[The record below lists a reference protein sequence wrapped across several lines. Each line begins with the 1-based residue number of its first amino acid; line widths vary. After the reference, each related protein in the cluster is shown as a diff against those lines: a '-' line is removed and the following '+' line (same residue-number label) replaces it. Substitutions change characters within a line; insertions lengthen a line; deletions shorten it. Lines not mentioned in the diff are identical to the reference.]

1 MDRRPSDHGERRE
14 RNAEGVPGRRS
25 TIRSIER
32 SLERRLSV
40 TGAPEASF
48 FAEGLVIP
56 EVTRPNH
63 PSLPV
68 TAEQVE
74 PTVTNEKV
82 GNREDEHVRS
92 QSAARQDTVPRRPM
106 STDLN
111 SIDGLMGP
119 VVPTTTAAE
128 EILKAKPSRKE
139 VIKTGL
145 KTAFKFVTSVKGFL
159 LTLYGLNIVAWGG
172 MDFLLICNA
181 SPRMCDPT
189 CDDIN
194 SPRMKWIEIDSEV
207 LVALLC
213 IMGFGLSPWR
223 FRDFFYLMRF
233 RLCHDYDALR
243 KLAEFHKKWFVLG
256 DDNQIEFEDRQP
268 SLNSR
273 TANSR
278 SPPPTKRWK
287 LDFVVTAMALNTI
300 FQAVLASFMWHYN
313 RFNRPGWSTA
323 TFISLAF
330 SCVIGGGLMIFF
342 ESRKVKKF
350 KKTSEKLRAKERSAS
365 AESSRW
371 DLEQGVEPKRVESNV

>member
-1 MDRRPSDHGERRE
+1 MDRRPSDHGQRRE
-14 RNAEGVPGRRS
+14 RNVEGVPGRRS

-56 EVTRPNH
+56 EVARPNH
-63 PSLPV
+63 PSLPA

-82 GNREDEHVRS
+82 VHGEDENI
-92 QSAARQDTVPRRPM
+92 QQAAASEDNIARRPI

-111 SIDGLMGP
+111 SIDGLMAP
-119 VVPTTTAAE
+119 IAPTTSTAE
-128 EILKAKPSRKE
+128 QTPKSKPSKKE

-145 KTAFKFVTSVKGFL
+145 KKAFSFVTTFKGFL

-194 SPRMKWIEIDSEV
+194 SPRMKWIEIDSEI

-243 KLAEFHKKWFVLG
+243 KLAEFHKKWFVLCN
-256 DDNQIEFEDRQP
+256 DNQFEFEDRQP

-273 TANSR
+273 QANSR

-330 SCVIGGGLMIFF
+330 SCVICGGLMIFF
-342 ESRKVKKF
+342 EGRKVKKF
-350 KKTSEKLRAKERSAS
+350 KKTLLRVKESAS

-371 DLEQGVEPKRVESNV
+371 DLEQGVEPKREESND